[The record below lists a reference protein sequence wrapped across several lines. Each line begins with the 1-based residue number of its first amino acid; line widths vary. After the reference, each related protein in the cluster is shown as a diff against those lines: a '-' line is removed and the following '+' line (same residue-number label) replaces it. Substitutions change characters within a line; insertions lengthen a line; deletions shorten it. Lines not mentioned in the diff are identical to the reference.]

1 MVGSISCLMRA
12 LQEAFIN
19 KTPLP
24 QFLPSARIAH
34 RRLINKVR
42 QTLRIKYP
50 GQILNLSDNVRKL
63 NKGGYIDDD
72 ENDDDNEG
80 LVMKMNRRGQL
91 NKTTSPHE
99 YILKEKFLSWNASSA
114 ASEEIIEY
122 IEELLNLTK
131 ILVGVNEFKYGFLSR
146 PLYEDWAA
154 EAVTGFDDFINGKSN
169 AKNTRRNPTPFDGT
183 SVISERNES
192 LQSSNSNESQI
203 SPDSTRSYEP
213 EYPVAYQENDNPAV
227 LNLSRIASH
236 KAGQNSDG
244 LPKTFRNRAFSIAST
259 SGQLSSLSRHS
270 TLGNADP
277 TYLNDDESSDDDL
290 PLALKMVLSHMKEK
304 KD

>member
-42 QTLRIKYP
+42 QTLRIRYP
-50 GQILNLSDNVRKL
+50 GQISSLTDETKNL
-63 NKGGYIDDD
+63 NKGGYAGYDD
-72 ENDDDNEG
+72 EENEDNDG
-80 LVMKMNRRGQL
+80 LVMKMNRRWQG
-91 NKTTSPHE
+91 NTRASPRE
-99 YILKEKFLSWNASSA
+99 YVLKEKFLSWNASSA

-154 EAVTGFDDFINGKSN
+154 EAVTGFDDFINGKSKPKK
-169 AKNTRRNPTPFDGT
+169 AWRNTTPFDGT
-183 SVISERNES
+183 SVISEGNES

-213 EYPVAYQENDNPAV
+213 ERPMAYEQNDISTA
-227 LNLSRIASH
+227 LNLSRIASR
-236 KAGQNSDG
+236 KAGQNSEG

-277 TYLNDDESSDDDL
+277 NYLNDESSDDDL
-290 PLALKMVLSHMKEK
+290 PLALKMVLSHMKDK